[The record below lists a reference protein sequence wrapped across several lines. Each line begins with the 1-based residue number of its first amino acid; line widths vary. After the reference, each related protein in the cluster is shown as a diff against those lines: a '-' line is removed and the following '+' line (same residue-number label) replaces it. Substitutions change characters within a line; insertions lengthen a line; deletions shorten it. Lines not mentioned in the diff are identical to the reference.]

1 MSSDPDPDRATT
13 DTDGGY
19 VHRPDEW
26 DGDDRAT
33 GDRPGDGDPEGEGLG
48 RAGWVLVCIVVF
60 AFLVVPGV
68 IYLYPVSP
76 MALGFDFFAAMLV
89 LPFVPALLL
98 GATAVWSL
106 AVGRD
111 RR

>member
-1 MSSDPDPDRATT
+1 MSSDPGDDRAAT

-26 DGDDRAT
+26 DGDDRAA
-33 GDRPGDGDPEGEGLG
+33 GDRSDDGDSAEGLG
-48 RAGWVLVCIVVF
+48 RAGWVLVCIVAF

-98 GATAVWSL
+98 GITAVWSL
-106 AVGRD
+106 AVGRE